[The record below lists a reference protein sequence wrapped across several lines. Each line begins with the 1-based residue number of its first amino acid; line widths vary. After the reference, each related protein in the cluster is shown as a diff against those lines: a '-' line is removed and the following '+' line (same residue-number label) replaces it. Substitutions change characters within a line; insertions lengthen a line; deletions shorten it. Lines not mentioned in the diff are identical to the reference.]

1 VSSKQLL
8 CLDKADQIPFS
19 GQQQKHSSSSFQAT
33 SPFETRKSNPLRA
46 STSLLSVSEAIIPD
60 HVVLVEIFL
69 QLHTLMYV
77 VKEKDQLKHI
87 PLVNVCIP
95 QLIRFDELI
104 QCLRSSGPCPETQ
117 YDGYFS
123 CPLFRDS
130 ARGEYFLLFC
140 LLSSIEGK
148 TRSGPT
154 AHPLD
159 FSHIHPTTR
168 PSTTDGTPHPIAYTN
183 QPTASSHHHII
194 TATMA
199 NIGSEAATVV
209 DAKISTFRTLQEEL
223 QTHHSDLGTL
233 MAQRNEN
240 EMVLQELEVCEGE
253 DDAVVYKQV
262 GSCV

>member
-1 VSSKQLL
+1 
-8 CLDKADQIPFS
+8 
-19 GQQQKHSSSSFQAT
+19 
-33 SPFETRKSNPLRA
+33 
-46 STSLLSVSEAIIPD
+46 
-60 HVVLVEIFL
+60 
-69 QLHTLMYV
+69 MYV

-209 DAKISTFRTLQEEL
+209 DAKISSFRTLQEEL

-253 DDAVVYKQV
+253 DDAVVYKQIGPALIKNDLEDAIDTV
-262 GSCV
+262 KKRLEFINGEINKTQTLITKKEEETQQLAVQIQEMQAALQKAAVEAAKAVAAGNA